1 MAIQSRGSAVSE
13 KRKGVIFCSYKGKWK
28 DELEKRL
35 HTDER
40 VTLTAIGRNRYELLA
55 HLQERKDIEIV
66 KLETK
71 YMKNRDKGIGL
82 KITVRNK

>member
-1 MAIQSRGSAVSE
+1 MSE

-28 DELEKRL
+28 DELEERL
-35 HTDER
+35 QTDPT
-40 VTLTAIGRNRYELLA
+40 VTLLAIGTNRYELLA

-66 KLETK
+66 KLETR

-82 KITVRNK
+82 KVTVRKS

>member
-1 MAIQSRGSAVSE
+1 VTSE
-13 KRKGVIFCSYKGKWK
+13 RSSTSVIFCSYEGKWK

-35 HTDER
+35 GRDPT
-40 VTLTAIGRNRYELLA
+40 VTLLAIGRNRYELLA
-55 HLQERKDIEIV
+55 HLQKRKDIEIV
-66 KLETK
+66 KLETR